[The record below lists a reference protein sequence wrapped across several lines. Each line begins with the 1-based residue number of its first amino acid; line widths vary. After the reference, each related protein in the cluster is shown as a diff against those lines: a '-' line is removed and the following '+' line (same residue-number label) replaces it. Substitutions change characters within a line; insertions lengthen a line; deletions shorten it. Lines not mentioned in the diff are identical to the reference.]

1 MRDGRFERTV
11 AFERDVMRRTSTRV
25 EPLAYGTV
33 YLNEDL
39 PCRYSSN
46 LLWVDSP
53 GLSPA
58 PATAADR
65 LVLDADRILGGAGLS
80 HRKVNVSGQI
90 GRSLAPRFLEL
101 GWCADHLV
109 TMTLERPPDR
119 APGLEVREA
128 AFDSARPLLEKG
140 VRRAE
145 PRVSQGCVEQLVDHK
160 RVLEDR
166 VGARF
171 FVARVDG
178 RDAGVCEMYSADGV
192 AQIEDVETLEEF
204 RGRGA
209 ARAVVLAAAAAARDV
224 GAALVFL
231 IADDEDWPKALY
243 QRLGFDPVGE
253 SWEFV
258 RAGGD

>member
-1 MRDGRFERTV
+1 MRDGRFERTI

-46 LLWVDSP
+46 LLWVDPPVP
-53 GLSPA
+53 GPA
-58 PATAADR
+58 PAPAADR
-65 LVLDADRILGGAGLS
+65 LVLDADRILGGAGLP

-101 GWCADHLV
+101 GWSADHLV

-119 APGLEVREA
+119 APTLEVREA
-128 AFDSARPLLEKG
+128 GFGSARPLLEKG
-140 VRRAE
+140 VRRAQ
-145 PRVSQGCVEQLVDHK
+145 PTVSERCARQLVDHK
-160 RVLEDR
+160 QVLEDR

-192 AQIEDVETLEEF
+192 AQIEDVETLQEF
-204 RGRGA
+204 RSRGA
-209 ARAVVLAAAAAARDV
+209 ARAAVLSAAAAARDL
-224 GAALVFL
+224 GAGLVFL
-231 IADDEDWPKALY
+231 VADDEDWPKALY

-258 RAGGD
+258 RAGAD